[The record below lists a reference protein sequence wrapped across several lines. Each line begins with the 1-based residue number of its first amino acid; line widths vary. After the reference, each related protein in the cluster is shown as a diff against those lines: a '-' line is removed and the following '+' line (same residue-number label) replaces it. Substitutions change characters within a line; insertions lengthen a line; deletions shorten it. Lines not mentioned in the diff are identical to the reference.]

1 MLGVVRHDNGV
12 RVPLPI
18 WEKHLAVV
26 RWIFGPLPPRLHFPV
41 TGISISRTLIFIPAR
56 IPQDSFGFLF
66 FPEEFFHRNLLL
78 AGARKFRFLAM
89 FTGIYAIPANFCI

>member
-1 MLGVVRHDNGV
+1 MRQSSNTIVVAEVFKLWYHHS
-12 RVPLPI
+12 
-18 WEKHLAVV
+18 WT
-26 RWIFGPLPPRLHFPV
+26 RLHFPV
-41 TGISISRTLIFIPAR
+41 SGISISRTLIFIPAR